1 MEPSA
6 ILMFVV
12 FVAFGAALALA
23 TLWEKRRARRIESDL
38 KQQYERGRW
47 LRRGQ
52 RGRPRG
58 QAKRSR
64 N

>member
-38 KQQYERGRW
+38 KQHTRGVGGFGVVSADARGG
-47 LRRGQ
+47 RRSE
-52 RGRPRG
+52 
-58 QAKRSR
+58 SR